1 MEVTPR
7 RELTLLDSTCLIVG
21 IIIGAGIYRVAPDV
35 AKSTSS
41 LWLLLALWLLGGVL
55 SLAGA
60 LSYAELATAYPQ
72 QGGDYVYLTRAYGPW
87 AGFLF
92 GWIQTVIVR
101 PGDIAVMAFA
111 FATYA
116 RSLFDPLGP
125 SASVVTQQAY
135 AAAAV
140 IVLTALNIAGV
151 PQGKWTQNLLTITK
165 VLGLLLLV
173 GAAFLGSGAQ
183 PETAVPDPVL
193 PLSLGLI
200 LVLFTFGGWN
210 EMAYVAAE
218 VRDPNRN
225 IVRAL
230 LLGTGAVTGIYLLVN
245 GSFLH
250 ALGYG
255 GVAAS
260 NAVASEAVRGQF
272 GQAAPGLIAALVCI
286 SALGAVN
293 GLIFAGARISYAVGR
308 DHALFRILGRW
319 DPGRG
324 TPVRALVLQGALS
337 LLLVLLLGG
346 FIESILYTAAPVYL
360 FYTATTLAVLV
371 LRRREPNTTRPFR
384 VWGYPLTPLIFCAVC
399 IYLAYSAVIY
409 KPKIALAAL
418 ALLLAGFPAYVWS
431 RKRSPAVGN
440 VKTDTAT
447 ALGSN

>member
-1 MEVTPR
+1 MEVAPR

-35 AKSTSS
+35 ARTTSS
-41 LWLLLALWLLGGVL
+41 AWALGGLWLVGGIL

-116 RSLFDPLGP
+116 RSLYDPFGTGD
-125 SASVVTQQAY
+125 SAFALQMY
-135 AAAAV
+135 AAGAV
-140 IVLTALNIAGV
+140 LVLTALNIVGV
-151 PQGKWTQNLLTITK
+151 SQGKWTQNVLTMAK
-165 VLGLLLLV
+165 VLGLVLIVAVALLAPASTVHSL
-173 GAAFLGSGAQ
+173 AQ
-183 PETAVPDPVL
+183 APVL

-210 EMAYVAAE
+210 EMVYVAAE
-218 VRDPNRN
+218 VKEPNRN

-230 LLGTGAVTGIYLLVN
+230 LLGTAAVTALYLLVN
-245 GSFLH
+245 GAFIH

-255 GVAAS
+255 GLVHSGAAAS
-260 NAVASEAVRGQF
+260 DAVTGPF
-272 GQAAPGLIAALVCI
+272 GHAAPALVAGLVCI

-308 DHALFRILGRW
+308 DHRLFRFLGEW
-319 DPGRG
+319 HEGRG
-324 TPVRALVLQGALS
+324 TPVRALLAQGAIS
-337 LLLVLLLGG
+337 LLLVLALGG
-346 FIESILYTAAPVYL
+346 FIESLIYTAAPVYL
-360 FYTATTLAVLV
+360 FYTATTFAVLV
-371 LRRREPNTTRPFR
+371 LRRKEPDVRRPFR
-384 VWGYPLTPLIFCAVC
+384 VWGYPITPLVFCAVC
-399 IYLAYSAVIY
+399 MYLAYSAVKY
-409 KPKIALAAL
+409 KPAIALVAL
-418 ALLLAGFPAYVWS
+418 GLLLAGLPVFAWS
-431 RKRSPAVGN
+431 RRSIDQA
-440 VKTDTAT
+440 
-447 ALGSN
+447 